1 MKEKSKNILFYA
13 MAAVLVGVGIYL
25 TQEFRF
31 YNIAAN
37 ELFVYDWTEFS
48 GTLARTGGLATLI
61 ASFLS
66 QFFCLPLAGIFILS
80 GLYMLSAWLVWKIL
94 SRMNDRP
101 IMKGL
106 AFLPVVF
113 LFLCMENDYY
123 RFQGHAAF
131 LLVIAS
137 LYLYVAL
144 PQDKFR
150 HLAGVIFIP
159 LLYHLAG
166 SAAVVFAAS
175 ALMWEVCR
183 HGIKG
188 LFALI
193 YPVVFL
199 LTAFVYVKSSM
210 IAGWEH
216 ALTPF
221 MYYDWP
227 STYFFP
233 LYVWACVPLLMLAS
247 RVTSAL
253 NVFPRFAAWGHV
265 SGLAV
270 ALFLAG
276 YFYNVVHSRSYYRLI
291 EEQHLAAEGKWD
303 ELIESADRRQPNY
316 LISYLNLALAQKG
329 QLIDKL
335 GYYNPQPVS
344 KVMFPT
350 PNLKTGLSL
359 QSAVYLSWGYVSA
372 ARQAAFDANMVTP
385 GMHNPEQLK
394 ILVLTNMTLGSPE
407 VAEKYLNILEK
418 TLFHRVWAC
427 EMRRALDDPS
437 HESDELRRLRDAL
450 PAKGEYVRYDGLKGD
465 MMDILEA
472 DPSNRILSQFYTAYQ
487 MLETLEER

>member
-13 MAAVLVGVGIYL
+13 MAAVLVWVGIYL

-66 QFFCLPLAGIFILS
+66 QFFCLPQAGIFILS

-247 RVTSAL
+247 RVTSAS

-276 YFYNVVHSRSYYRLI
+276 YFYNAVHSRSYYRLI

-418 TLFHRVWAC
+418 TLFHRVWAR

-487 MLETLEER
+487 MLETLE